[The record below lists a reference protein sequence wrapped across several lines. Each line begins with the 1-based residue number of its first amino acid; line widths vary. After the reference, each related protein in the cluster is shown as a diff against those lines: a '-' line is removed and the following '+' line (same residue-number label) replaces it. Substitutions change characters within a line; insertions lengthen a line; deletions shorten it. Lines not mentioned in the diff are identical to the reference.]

1 MRELEISITAEQDG
15 GCCECG
21 AGGESWEELLV
32 FENGQLLVQDDS
44 VNYGRYGDIFNSLM
58 ELIDFSKINV
68 KKSNPSEVSTYY
80 GHLFGDSFKEKTV
93 TFEYIV
99 KDFNEEVRLYSQN
112 FDVKL
117 SLTERN
123 DFETSYKNFDKSL
136 EKLNVIFNPL
146 GINFSWEGSV

>member
-21 AGGESWEELLV
+21 AGGDSWEELLV
-32 FENGQLLVQDDS
+32 FENGQLLYDCVGDH
-44 VNYGRYGDIFNSLM
+44 YGKYGDVFSALM
-58 ELIDFSKINV
+58 ELVDFSLLNG
-68 KKSNPSEVSTYY
+68 KKSNPSATATYY
-80 GHLFGDSFKEKTV
+80 GHLFGNSFKEKDVTLEYTV
-93 TFEYIV
+93 KEFS
-99 KDFNEEVRLYSQN
+99 EEVRLYSQN

-117 SLTERN
+117 SLSERN

-146 GINFSWEGSV
+146 GINFAWEGSV